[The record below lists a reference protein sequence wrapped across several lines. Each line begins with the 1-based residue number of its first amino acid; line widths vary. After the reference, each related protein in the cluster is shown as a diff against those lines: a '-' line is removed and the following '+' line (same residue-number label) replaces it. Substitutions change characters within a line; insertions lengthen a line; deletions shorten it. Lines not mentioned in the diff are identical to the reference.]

1 MGFNFRKTISIGK
14 HLKANVGK
22 NGLNSFTVK
31 VGPVSYNTKTHKT
44 SVRIAKGLSYKF
56 GGKKK

>member
-1 MGFNFRKTISIGK
+1 MSINFRKTISIGK

-31 VGPVSYNTKTHKT
+31 VGPVSYNTKSHKT
-44 SVRIAKGLSYKF
+44 TVRLGKGLSYTF
-56 GGKKK
+56 GKKK